1 MWKIEQALERILGKA
16 PAFMRPPYG
25 DYNNLVREVAKQR
38 NQSREF
44 FPWLI
49 ARPRYRKLTPR
60 LVFSSTVALWDFDS
74 QDVNCRLCKPHPL
87 LAHQLVS
94 HIFSQSF

>member
-1 MWKIEQALERILGKA
+1 MWKIEQALERIVGKA

-44 FPWLI
+44 FL
-49 ARPRYRKLTPR
+49 ATPRYRKLTPR
-60 LVFSSTVALWDFDS
+60 LAFFSAVALWDFDS
-74 QDVNCRLCKPHPL
+74 QDVNCRLCKPHPS